1 MTFKKINHA
10 FIMAAGRGTR
20 LRPLTKKIPK
30 GLIKFKQTS
39 LIANGIKKLKKYIDF
54 IHISVGYKG
63 PILAK
68 HLIEEKVSSIINTD
82 KKGNSWWIFNSIF
95 KSFDSPLY
103 VLTCDNV
110 TNIDFKKI
118 EKDYYKKGQPICM
131 IIPTKP
137 IKGLA
142 GDYIFRKKNIIE
154 IDKQHF
160 DKIEI
165 GLKEVYKSG
174 TGKFLNVPGI
184 EICGKSGTAENFTR
198 LEGKKT
204 QLTDHSIFVAYAPKE
219 NPKIAIAVLVEN
231 GYYGSTWA
239 GRITSLM
246 IEKYLK
252 GYVTLKKTEE
262 LVINKSLENEYLK
275 PFSGKPFSINKL

>member
-1 MTFKKINHA
+1 MSSKKINHA

-30 GLIKFKQTS
+30 GLIKFRQTS
-39 LIANGIKKLKKYIDF
+39 LIANGIKKLKKFIDF

-82 KKGNSWWIFNSIF
+82 KKGNSWWIFNSIL

-118 EKDYYKKGQPICM
+118 EKDYYKKGQPMCM

-142 GDYIFRKKNIIE
+142 GDYIFRKKNIIQGLSRKVKSD
-154 IDKQHF
+154 IYCTGIQVLNPKKIN
-160 DKIEI
+160 DKIKSTDDFNI
-165 GLKEVYKSG
+165 LWKRLIKIKQLYVSNVMPKKWYTVDNVDNYK
-174 TGKFLNVPGI
+174 K
-184 EICGKSGTAENFTR
+184 
-198 LEGKKT
+198 
-204 QLTDHSIFVAYAPKE
+204 
-219 NPKIAIAVLVEN
+219 
-231 GYYGSTWA
+231 
-239 GRITSLM
+239 
-246 IEKYLK
+246 
-252 GYVTLKKTEE
+252 LKK
-262 LVINKSLENEYLK
+262 IFK
-275 PFSGKPFSINKL
+275 

>member
-1 MTFKKINHA
+1 MSSKKINHA

-30 GLIKFKQTS
+30 GLIKFRQTS
-39 LIANGIKKLKKYIDF
+39 LIANGIKKLKKFIDF

-142 GDYIFRKKNIIE
+142 GDYIFRKKNIIHGLSRKVKSD
-154 IDKQHF
+154 IYCTGIQVLNPKKIN
-160 DKIEI
+160 DKIKSTDDFNI
-165 GLKEVYKSG
+165 LWKRLIKIKQLYVSDVMPKKWYTVDNVDNYK
-174 TGKFLNVPGI
+174 K
-184 EICGKSGTAENFTR
+184 
-198 LEGKKT
+198 
-204 QLTDHSIFVAYAPKE
+204 
-219 NPKIAIAVLVEN
+219 
-231 GYYGSTWA
+231 
-239 GRITSLM
+239 
-246 IEKYLK
+246 
-252 GYVTLKKTEE
+252 LKK
-262 LVINKSLENEYLK
+262 IFK
-275 PFSGKPFSINKL
+275 

>member
-1 MTFKKINHA
+1 MSSKKINHA

-39 LIANGIKKLKKYIDF
+39 LIANGIKKLKKYIEF

-142 GDYIFRKKNIIE
+142 GDYIFRKKNIIQGLSRKVKSD
-154 IDKQHF
+154 IYCTGIQVLNPKKIN
-160 DKIEI
+160 DKIKSTDDFNI
-165 GLKEVYKSG
+165 LWKRLIKIKQLYVSDVVPKKWYTVDNVDNYK
-174 TGKFLNVPGI
+174 N
-184 EICGKSGTAENFTR
+184 
-198 LEGKKT
+198 
-204 QLTDHSIFVAYAPKE
+204 
-219 NPKIAIAVLVEN
+219 
-231 GYYGSTWA
+231 
-239 GRITSLM
+239 
-246 IEKYLK
+246 
-252 GYVTLKKTEE
+252 LKK
-262 LVINKSLENEYLK
+262 IFK
-275 PFSGKPFSINKL
+275 

>member
-1 MTFKKINHA
+1 MSSKKINHA

-39 LIANGIKKLKKYIDF
+39 LIANGIKKLKRYIDF

-142 GDYIFRKKNIIE
+142 GDYIFRKKNIIQGLSRKVKSD
-154 IDKQHF
+154 IYCTGIQVLNPKKIN
-160 DKIEI
+160 DKIKSTDDFNI
-165 GLKEVYKSG
+165 LWKRLIKIKQLYVSDVMPKKWYTVDNVDNYK
-174 TGKFLNVPGI
+174 N
-184 EICGKSGTAENFTR
+184 
-198 LEGKKT
+198 
-204 QLTDHSIFVAYAPKE
+204 
-219 NPKIAIAVLVEN
+219 
-231 GYYGSTWA
+231 
-239 GRITSLM
+239 
-246 IEKYLK
+246 
-252 GYVTLKKTEE
+252 LKK
-262 LVINKSLENEYLK
+262 IFK
-275 PFSGKPFSINKL
+275 

>member
-1 MTFKKINHA
+1 MSSKKINHA

-39 LIANGIKKLKKYIDF
+39 LIANGIKKLKKFIDF

-142 GDYIFRKKNIIE
+142 GDYIFRKKNIIQGLSRKVKSD
-154 IDKQHF
+154 IYCTGIQVLNPKKIN
-160 DKIEI
+160 DKIKSTDDFNI
-165 GLKEVYKSG
+165 LWKRLIRIKQLYVSDVMPKKWYTVDNVDNYK
-174 TGKFLNVPGI
+174 N
-184 EICGKSGTAENFTR
+184 
-198 LEGKKT
+198 
-204 QLTDHSIFVAYAPKE
+204 
-219 NPKIAIAVLVEN
+219 
-231 GYYGSTWA
+231 
-239 GRITSLM
+239 
-246 IEKYLK
+246 
-252 GYVTLKKTEE
+252 LKK
-262 LVINKSLENEYLK
+262 IFK
-275 PFSGKPFSINKL
+275 

>member
-1 MTFKKINHA
+1 MTYKKINNA

-20 LRPLTKKIPK
+20 LMPLTKKIPK
-30 GLIKFKQTS
+30 GLVKYKQTS
-39 LIANGIKKLKKYIDF
+39 LIANGIRKLKRYIDH

-95 KSFDSPLY
+95 KSFNSPIF

-118 EKDYYKKGQPICM
+118 EKDYQKKGQPLCM

-142 GDYIFRKKNIIE
+142 GDYIFKKKDIVQKLSRNNKSDIYCTGIQVLNPKK
-154 IDKQHF
+154 IN
-160 DKIEI
+160 DKIRPSADFNI
-165 GLKEVYKSG
+165 LWKRLIKIKPLPVSDIMPKKWYTVDSIDNYK
-174 TGKFLNVPGI
+174 K
-184 EICGKSGTAENFTR
+184 
-198 LEGKKT
+198 
-204 QLTDHSIFVAYAPKE
+204 
-219 NPKIAIAVLVEN
+219 
-231 GYYGSTWA
+231 
-239 GRITSLM
+239 
-246 IEKYLK
+246 
-252 GYVTLKKTEE
+252 LKK
-262 LVINKSLENEYLK
+262 
-275 PFSGKPFSINKL
+275 F

>member
-1 MTFKKINHA
+1 MSSKKINHA

-118 EKDYYKKGQPICM
+118 EKDYYKKSQPICM

-142 GDYIFRKKNIIE
+142 GDYIFRKKNIIQGLSRE
-154 IDKQHF
+154 VKSDIYCTGIQVLNPKKIN
-160 DKIEI
+160 DKIKSTDDFNI
-165 GLKEVYKSG
+165 LWKRLIKIKQLYVSDVMPKKWYTVDNVDNYK
-174 TGKFLNVPGI
+174 K
-184 EICGKSGTAENFTR
+184 
-198 LEGKKT
+198 
-204 QLTDHSIFVAYAPKE
+204 
-219 NPKIAIAVLVEN
+219 
-231 GYYGSTWA
+231 
-239 GRITSLM
+239 
-246 IEKYLK
+246 
-252 GYVTLKKTEE
+252 LKK
-262 LVINKSLENEYLK
+262 IFK
-275 PFSGKPFSINKL
+275 

>member
-1 MTFKKINHA
+1 MNSKKINHA

-30 GLIKFKQTS
+30 GLIKFRQTS
-39 LIANGIKKLKKYIDF
+39 LIANGIKKLKKFIDF

-142 GDYIFRKKNIIE
+142 GDYIFRKKNIIQGLSRK
-154 IDKQHF
+154 IKSDIYCTGIQVLNPKKIN
-160 DKIEI
+160 DKIKSTDDFNI
-165 GLKEVYKSG
+165 LWKRLIKIKQLYVSDVMPKKWYTVDNVDNYK
-174 TGKFLNVPGI
+174 K
-184 EICGKSGTAENFTR
+184 
-198 LEGKKT
+198 
-204 QLTDHSIFVAYAPKE
+204 
-219 NPKIAIAVLVEN
+219 
-231 GYYGSTWA
+231 
-239 GRITSLM
+239 
-246 IEKYLK
+246 
-252 GYVTLKKTEE
+252 LKK
-262 LVINKSLENEYLK
+262 IFK
-275 PFSGKPFSINKL
+275 

>member
-1 MTFKKINHA
+1 MNSKKINHA

-30 GLIKFKQTS
+30 GLIKFRQTS

-118 EKDYYKKGQPICM
+118 EKDYYKKGQPMCM

-142 GDYIFRKKNIIE
+142 GDYIFRKKNIIQGLSRKVKSD
-154 IDKQHF
+154 IYCTGIQVLNPKKIN
-160 DKIEI
+160 DKIKSTDDFNI
-165 GLKEVYKSG
+165 LWKRLIKIKQLYVSDVVPKKWYTVDNVDNYK
-174 TGKFLNVPGI
+174 K
-184 EICGKSGTAENFTR
+184 
-198 LEGKKT
+198 
-204 QLTDHSIFVAYAPKE
+204 
-219 NPKIAIAVLVEN
+219 
-231 GYYGSTWA
+231 
-239 GRITSLM
+239 
-246 IEKYLK
+246 
-252 GYVTLKKTEE
+252 LKK
-262 LVINKSLENEYLK
+262 IFK
-275 PFSGKPFSINKL
+275 

>member
-1 MTFKKINHA
+1 MNSKKINHA

-30 GLIKFKQTS
+30 GLIKFKQSS

-118 EKDYYKKGQPICM
+118 EKDYYKKGQHICM
-131 IIPTKP
+131 IIPTRP

-142 GDYIFRKKNIIE
+142 GDYIYRKKNIIQGLSRKVKSD
-154 IDKQHF
+154 IYCTGIQVLNPKKIN
-160 DKIEI
+160 DKIKSTDDFNI
-165 GLKEVYKSG
+165 LWKRLIKIKQLYVSDVMPKKWYTVDNVDNYK
-174 TGKFLNVPGI
+174 K
-184 EICGKSGTAENFTR
+184 
-198 LEGKKT
+198 
-204 QLTDHSIFVAYAPKE
+204 
-219 NPKIAIAVLVEN
+219 
-231 GYYGSTWA
+231 
-239 GRITSLM
+239 
-246 IEKYLK
+246 
-252 GYVTLKKTEE
+252 LKK
-262 LVINKSLENEYLK
+262 IFK
-275 PFSGKPFSINKL
+275 

>member
-1 MTFKKINHA
+1 MSSKKINHA

-118 EKDYYKKGQPICM
+118 EKDYFKKGQPICM

-142 GDYIFRKKNIIE
+142 GDYIFRKKNIIKGLSRKVKSD
-154 IDKQHF
+154 IYCTGIQVLNPKKIN
-160 DKIEI
+160 DKIKSTDDFNI
-165 GLKEVYKSG
+165 LWKRLIRTKQLYVSDVTPKKWYTVDNVDNYK
-174 TGKFLNVPGI
+174 K
-184 EICGKSGTAENFTR
+184 
-198 LEGKKT
+198 
-204 QLTDHSIFVAYAPKE
+204 
-219 NPKIAIAVLVEN
+219 
-231 GYYGSTWA
+231 
-239 GRITSLM
+239 
-246 IEKYLK
+246 
-252 GYVTLKKTEE
+252 LKK
-262 LVINKSLENEYLK
+262 IFK
-275 PFSGKPFSINKL
+275 

>member
-1 MTFKKINHA
+1 MNSKKINHA

-30 GLIKFKQTS
+30 GLIKFKQSS
-39 LIANGIKKLKKYIDF
+39 LIANGIRKLKKYIDF

-142 GDYIFRKKNIIE
+142 GDYIFRKKNIIQGLSRKVKSD
-154 IDKQHF
+154 IYCTGIQVLNPKKIN
-160 DKIEI
+160 DKIKSTDDFNI
-165 GLKEVYKSG
+165 LWKRLIKIKQLYVSDVMPKKWYTVDNVDNYK
-174 TGKFLNVPGI
+174 K
-184 EICGKSGTAENFTR
+184 
-198 LEGKKT
+198 
-204 QLTDHSIFVAYAPKE
+204 
-219 NPKIAIAVLVEN
+219 
-231 GYYGSTWA
+231 
-239 GRITSLM
+239 
-246 IEKYLK
+246 
-252 GYVTLKKTEE
+252 LKK
-262 LVINKSLENEYLK
+262 IFK
-275 PFSGKPFSINKL
+275 

>member
-1 MTFKKINHA
+1 MSSKKINHA

-54 IHISVGYKG
+54 IHISVGYKF

-142 GDYIFRKKNIIE
+142 GDYIFRKKNIIQGLSRKVKSD
-154 IDKQHF
+154 IYCTGIQVLNPKKIN
-160 DKIEI
+160 DKIKSTDDFNI
-165 GLKEVYKSG
+165 LWKRLIKIKQLYVSDVMPKKWYTVDNVDNYK
-174 TGKFLNVPGI
+174 K
-184 EICGKSGTAENFTR
+184 
-198 LEGKKT
+198 
-204 QLTDHSIFVAYAPKE
+204 
-219 NPKIAIAVLVEN
+219 
-231 GYYGSTWA
+231 
-239 GRITSLM
+239 
-246 IEKYLK
+246 
-252 GYVTLKKTEE
+252 LKK
-262 LVINKSLENEYLK
+262 IFK
-275 PFSGKPFSINKL
+275 